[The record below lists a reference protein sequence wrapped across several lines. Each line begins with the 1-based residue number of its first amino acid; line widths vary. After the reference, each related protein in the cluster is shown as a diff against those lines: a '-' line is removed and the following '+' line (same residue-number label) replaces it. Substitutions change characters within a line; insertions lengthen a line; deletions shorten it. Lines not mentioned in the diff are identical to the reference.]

1 MDETNMQSIAAPRC
15 WSCDGEISPN
25 DEFCRYCGVRL
36 KSGRSPSGNV
46 HDRLAAIEKRLL
58 HILIGIGVSLI
69 LVGWIALQLYHFGRG
84 HILG

>member
-1 MDETNMQSIAAPRC
+1 MEETNMQPIAALRC

-25 DEFCRYCGVRL
+25 DEFCRHCGVGL
-36 KSGRSPSGNV
+36 KSGKSPSRSI
-46 HDRLAAIEKRLL
+46 HDRLTAIEKRLL
-58 HILIGIGVSLI
+58 HILIGIGVSLV